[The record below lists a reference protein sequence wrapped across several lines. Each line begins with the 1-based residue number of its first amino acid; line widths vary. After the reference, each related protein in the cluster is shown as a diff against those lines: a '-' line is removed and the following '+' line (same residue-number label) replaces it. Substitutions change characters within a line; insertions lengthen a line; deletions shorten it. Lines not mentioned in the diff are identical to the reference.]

1 MAIKGVIFDLG
12 HTLMV
17 LDSTWPEVF
26 ERGAAD
32 LAGFL
37 AQERAPVDAQAFAQA
52 LLDSRAEAFAR
63 AKTTMREVTAT
74 ETMLATFAQFGIAE
88 PGGWLVAGAME
99 SFFAYEDAQWQAEP
113 DAIAVLSKLSDRG
126 MRLGMFSNA
135 SDDSFIQHLVDRLG
149 FRPWLD
155 PALSSAGTGIRKP
168 DPAALEPFKEAWG
181 LAAVELVV
189 VGDRLEADILGARRA
204 GMCSVWLRAR
214 ADARQEDA
222 AADQS
227 PHALKPKAIVEPD
240 ASISR
245 LADLPACLSRLQ
257 MEDGP

>member
-12 HTLMV
+12 NTLMV

-37 AQERAPVDAQAFAQA
+37 VRERVPVEPRAFAQA
-52 LLDSRAEAFAR
+52 LLDRRAEAFAR

-88 PGGWLVAGAME
+88 LSGGLVAGAIDT
-99 SFFAYEDAQWQAEP
+99 FFAYEDARWHADP
-113 DAIAVLSKLSDRG
+113 DALEVLDELAGRG
-126 MRLGMFSNA
+126 LQLGLFSNA
-135 SDDSFIQHLVDRLG
+135 SDDLFIQHLVDRLG

-155 PALSSAGTGIRKP
+155 PALSSAGTGMRKP
-168 DPAALEPFKEAWG
+168 DPAALEPFEEAWG
-181 LAAVELVV
+181 LAAMELVM

-204 GMCSVWLRAR
+204 GMRSVWLRAR
-214 ADARQEDA
+214 GDARQEDA

-227 PHALKPKAIVEPD
+227 LGAIKPEAIVEPD
-240 ASISR
+240 ASIHR
-245 LADLPACLSRLQ
+245 LADLPACLTRLQ
-257 MEDGP
+257 LEDGP